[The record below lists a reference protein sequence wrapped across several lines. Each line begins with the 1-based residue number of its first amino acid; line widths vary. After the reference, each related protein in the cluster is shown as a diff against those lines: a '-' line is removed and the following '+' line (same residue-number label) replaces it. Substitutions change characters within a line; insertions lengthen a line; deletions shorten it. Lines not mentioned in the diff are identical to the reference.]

1 MSYGTRPI
9 GTNHGGDAPRPQVRL
24 LAIGGVIGGVL
35 LGVSLFVNLAGF
47 NNAETSKFPTI
58 GPGQTSLPKLPSN
71 LPSVP
76 SPPSGL
82 PTRFPTGL
90 PSLPPLPTDLP
101 AVPGG
106 GQ

>member
-1 MSYGTRPI
+1 MSYDTRPI
-9 GTNHGGDAPRPQVRL
+9 GTNHGDDAPRPQVRL
-24 LAIGGVIGGVL
+24 LAIGAVIGGVL

-47 NNAETSKFPTI
+47 NDPEIPKFPAI
-58 GPGQTSLPKLPSN
+58 SPGQTSLPKLPSN

-76 SPPSGL
+76 SLPPGL